1 MAAISWMRNTRVT
14 PLQFLVLWMLLV
26 LVLHDVTQK
35 LFLAFQGLFLVV
47 HIFHLVLA
55 SPIW

>member
-1 MAAISWMRNTRVT
+1 
-14 PLQFLVLWMLLV
+14 MLLV
-26 LVLHDVTQK
+26 VVGHDVTQN

-47 HIFHLVLA
+47 DILHLVLA

>member
-26 LVLHDVTQK
+26 VVGHDVTQN

-47 HIFHLVLA
+47 DILHLVLA